1 MVCFVVTDWDPSYL
15 NEIFQKDFYEFADLW
30 SSNVMDS
37 ELIYESNKMD
47 IYCPI
52 TVDISMD
59 DQTLCNA
66 VE

>member
-1 MVCFVVTDWDPSYL
+1 
-15 NEIFQKDFYEFADLW
+15 
-30 SSNVMDS
+30 MDS

-52 TVDISMD
+52 TVDISVD
-59 DQTLCNA
+59 DQTLCNV